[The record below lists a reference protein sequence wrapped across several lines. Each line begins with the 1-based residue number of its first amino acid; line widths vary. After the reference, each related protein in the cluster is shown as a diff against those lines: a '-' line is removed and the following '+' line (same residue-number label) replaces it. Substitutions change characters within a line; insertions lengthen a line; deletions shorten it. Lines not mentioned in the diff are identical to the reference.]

1 MDEKNRFDAYMV
13 LAEFW
18 RSRRDA
24 RYQALL
30 RVSLALW
37 ASLGAG
43 TIYIKVRPP
52 EFLLVAFLA
61 LLMVGHASF
70 IWVEILRN
78 WYDTKMSFYYI
89 DHAEKV
95 LFEAVTVRAKPADVW
110 KMSFKDRMIKRPASE
125 FWTLAQWAMPT
136 ALLVLV
142 AYFQIGR

>member
-24 RYQALL
+24 RYQARL

-37 ASLGAG
+37 ASLGAA

-52 EFLLVAFLA
+52 EPLLVFFLAFLV
-61 LLMVGHASF
+61 VGHALF
-70 IWVEILRN
+70 IWFEILRN

-89 DHAEKV
+89 DHAE
-95 LFEAVTVRAKPADVW
+95 
-110 KMSFKDRMIKRPASE
+110 S
-125 FWTLAQWAMPT
+125 
-136 ALLVLV
+136 LV
-142 AYFQIGR
+142 